1 MSVTVTIAYF
11 PGTNCE
17 RETAEAFRR
26 VGAKPQIT
34 LLADVLSGKTRLD
47 GGDLLCLP
55 GGFSFG
61 DHVSAGIV
69 AAQFLTARFTEQL
82 AACRTRPILCICNGF
97 QIGLRAGFFGSGV
110 ALTMNSRGT
119 FRHVRDQEHIVDET
133 NDSFWL
139 DGLRGETLKFP
150 CAHGEG
156 RFVFE
161 TREGWRRAL
170 SYPEDSNPDGSMENI
185 AGITSPDGLAFGL
198 MDHPERALHRDQNLE
213 IFRNGVRVAKGELA
227 TS

>member
-34 LLADVLSGKTRLD
+34 LLEDVLSGKSRLD

-69 AAQFLTARFTEQL
+69 AAQFLTSRFTDQL

-97 QIGLRAGFFGSGV
+97 QIGLRAGFFGLGV
-110 ALTMNSRGT
+110 ALTMNACGT
-119 FRHVRDQEHIVDET
+119 FRHVRDQEHIVDEN

-139 DGLRGETLKFP
+139 DGLRGQTLKFP

-161 TREGWRRAL
+161 NRDGWCRAL
-170 SYPEDSNPDGSMENI
+170 SYPESSNPDGSLENI
-185 AGITSPDGLAFGL
+185 AGITSADGLAFGL

-213 IFRNGVRVAKGELA
+213 IFRNGVRTAKGELA
-227 TS
+227 AS